1 MISIRRVAEFAI
13 ALSVV
18 ALVFNASAQNSAAQD
33 SAATKKPFEPVP
45 GMPGKDSVWVPTP
58 FVTLEKMYDLA
69 KLTPKDFAMDLG
81 SGDGR
86 SIIVAAKRG
95 APGLGIEWNQDLVD
109 LSNKL
114 AKEAGVSHLAKFQRG
129 DMFAADLSKA
139 TVLGLFMLPDQ
150 LTKLVPKFLGMRPGS
165 RITMNGFAIPGWT
178 IDVTEKATGD
188 CGTWCTAHLY
198 IVPAPVA
205 GTWRLGD
212 ADLALTQSFQMVSG
226 TLTANGK
233 ATPIASGRLNG
244 EEIVFTVRDTTYT
257 GRVNGNA
264 MSGEV
269 NSKPWSAT
277 KK

>member
-1 MISIRRVAEFAI
+1 MITVRRFVEFAI

-18 ALVFNASAQNSAAQD
+18 AFAFNAPAQEG
-33 SAATKKPFEPVP
+33 KKPFEPVP

-69 KLTPKDFAMDLG
+69 KLTPKDFVMDLG

-86 SIIVAAKRG
+86 AIIVAAKRG
-95 APGLGIEWNQDLVD
+95 TPGLGIEWNQDLID

-114 AKEAGVSHLAKFQRG
+114 AAEAGVSHLAKFERG
-129 DMFAADLSKA
+129 DMFAADISKA

-150 LTKLVPKFLGMRPGS
+150 LSKLTPKFLAMRPGS
-165 RITMNGFAIPGWT
+165 RITVNGFGIPGWT

-205 GTWRLGD
+205 GTWRLGE
-212 ADLALTQSFQMVSG
+212 ADLALTQNFQMVSG

-233 ATPIASGRLNG
+233 STPVADGRLNG
-244 EEIVFTVRDTTYT
+244 AEIVFTIGDAKYT
-257 GRVNGNA
+257 GLVNGRA

-269 NSKPWSAT
+269 NGKPWSAT

>member
-18 ALVFNASAQNSAAQD
+18 ALAFNASAQD
-33 SAATKKPFEPVP
+33 SAATKKPYEPVP
-45 GMPGKDSVWVPTP
+45 GQPGKDSVWVPTP

-95 APGLGIEWNQDLVD
+95 APGLGIEWNPDLIE

-114 AKEAGVSHLAKFQRG
+114 AKEAGVSHLAKFERG

-150 LTKLVPKFLGMRPGS
+150 LAKLTPKFLGMRPGS

-205 GTWRLGD
+205 GTWRLGE
-212 ADLALTQSFQMVSG
+212 ADLALTQSFQMITG

-233 ATPIASGRLNG
+233 ATPIAAGRLNG
-244 EEIVFTVRDTTYT
+244 EEITFTVGDAKYT
-257 GRVNGNA
+257 GRVNGSA
-264 MSGEV
+264 ISGEV
-269 NSKPWSAT
+269 NGKPWSAT

>member
-1 MISIRRVAEFAI
+1 MISVRRVVEFAI

-18 ALVFNASAQNSAAQD
+18 SLAYNAPFAQEA
-33 SAATKKPFEPVP
+33 KKPYEPVP
-45 GMPGKDSVWVPTP
+45 GQSGKDSVWVPTP

-95 APGLGIEWNQDLVD
+95 APGLGIEWNDDLIA

-114 AKEAGVSHLAKFQRG
+114 AAEAGVSHLAKFQKG

-150 LTKLVPKFLGMRPGS
+150 LAKLTPKFLAMQPGS
-165 RITMNGFAIPGWT
+165 RIAVNGFAIPNWT
-178 IDVTEKATGD
+178 IEVTEKATGD

-198 IVPAPVA
+198 IVPAPVG

-212 ADLALTQSFQMVSG
+212 GDLALTQSFQMLTG

-233 ATPIASGRLNG
+233 SRPVASGRLKGN
-244 EEIVFTVRDTTYT
+244 EIAFTVGDTQYT
-257 GRVNGNA
+257 GLVNGHS
-264 MSGEV
+264 MSGQV
-269 NSKPWSAT
+269 NGKPWSAT

>member
-1 MISIRRVAEFAI
+1 LISVRRVVEFAI

-18 ALVFNASAQNSAAQD
+18 ALAFNASAQEG
-33 SAATKKPFEPVP
+33 KKPFEPIP

-95 APGLGIEWNQDLVD
+95 TPGLGIEWNQDLVD

-150 LTKLVPKFLGMRPGS
+150 LAKLTPKFLALKPGS
-165 RITMNGFAIPGWT
+165 RITMNGFTPPGWT
-178 IDVTEKATGD
+178 PDVTDKATGD
-188 CGTWCTAHLY
+188 CGTWCTAHLF

-205 GTWRLGD
+205 GTWRLGN
-212 ADLALTQSFQMVSG
+212 ANLALKQSFQMLTGAQITFTAGGTQYSG
-226 TLTANGK
+226 QVA
-233 ATPIASGRLNG
+233 
-244 EEIVFTVRDTTYT
+244 
-257 GRVNGNA
+257 GNT

-269 NSKPWSAT
+269 NGKPWSAA